1 MDICELAKRY
11 DTGFVVFK
19 TAPGQAKPFAQAV
32 SKKWHYPPRSD
43 VYLAV
48 GVRWAAALK
57 EEDMV
62 IVAVRCKRDGLAEW
76 VKDTKEQYGKKYGVD
91 EDKHTVDTSYK
102 DGKVAAAGH
111 DGLP

>member
-1 MDICELAKRY
+1 MDICEFAKRY

-19 TAPGQAKPFAQAV
+19 SAPGQAKAFAQAV
-32 SKKWHYPPRSD
+32 SKEWQYPPLSD
-43 VYLAV
+43 VYLVV
-48 GVRWAAALK
+48 GVRWAAAMK
-57 EEDMV
+57 DGETV

-76 VKDTKEQYGKKYGVD
+76 VKGTKEQYGKKYGVD
-91 EDKHTVDTSYK
+91 EDKHTVDTGYK